1 MVQPT
6 KRNVQLSAAFI
17 ELANRY
23 EAPEWVSYCLWETLE
38 GTRSKPFAFFE
49 PLTPE
54 ELEILR
60 ALRDEAG
67 IWFFWQNGRWNPTAI
82 ADWRAHA
89 AVTRS
94 EDVLQHLHAQ
104 GAR

>member
-1 MVQPT
+1 MVSPT
-6 KRNVQLSAAFI
+6 KRNVQLAAAFI

-23 EAPEWVSYCLWETLE
+23 EANEWIAYLLWATLE
-38 GTRSKPFAFFE
+38 GDRPKPFFFYD
-49 PLTPE
+49 PLTLE
-54 ELEILR
+54 ELENLR

-89 AVTRS
+89 AVTTVG
-94 EDVLQHLHAQ
+94 DVVKSLE